1 MFNMSDFIKKNLIDG
16 FNTGTFNEIQV
27 NMFAFNYLNR
37 GQINQEVFNE
47 ILDNMKPQEEFEE

>member
-27 NMFAFNYLNR
+27 NMFAFNYFSR
-37 GQINQEVFNE
+37 GQITQEVFNE
-47 ILDNMKPQEEFEE
+47 IIDNMKPQEDTE